1 MQLKKMIIRGLRLL
15 PVSRRRLLLENR
27 LLWPWLLLS

>member
-15 PVSRRRLLLENR
+15 PVIPQMVILLR
-27 LLWPWLLLS
+27 